1 MKARVHATGEV
12 PEVFPTINR
21 GENVSIKLTEKA
33 AQELRTLIAKEVES
47 GMNLRPSSG
56 SEWSGGCSGFMYKM
70 GFDEDVRAEDR
81 VEEIEGIR
89 VAVDSKSYLY
99 LNGTTVDYQ
108 DGLMGRGFVFNNPNA
123 THTCGCNHSFG
134 A

>member
-1 MKARVHATGEV
+1 M
-12 PEVFPTINR
+12 
-21 GENVSIKLTEKA
+21 SIKLTEKA

-47 GMNLRPSSG
+47 GMNPQAVLRLG
-56 SEWSGGCSGFMYKM
+56 VVGGGCSGFMYKM